1 MSRKKRKGN
10 RLDRGDE
17 QEVDDDNN
25 PPTERCPLLLLLLL
39 LGRILMSI
47 VNWAADGYLSW

>member
-39 LGRILMSI
+39 LGRIFMSI